1 MKKENYNMSKLKHSV
16 LANRD
21 PNKLWGL
28 NKEQIEMIEKLGGTV
43 QPVVYRTRTRKLKNQ
58 TYYKTKNPLLRELH
72 YANKNGKD
80 YISKKLKPADKNI
93 LNEQNIPYYPKKYTV
108 VFHNRK

>member
-43 QPVVYRTRTRKLKNQ
+43 QPVVYRIRT
-58 TYYKTKNPLLRELH
+58 T
-72 YANKNGKD
+72 NKNGKD